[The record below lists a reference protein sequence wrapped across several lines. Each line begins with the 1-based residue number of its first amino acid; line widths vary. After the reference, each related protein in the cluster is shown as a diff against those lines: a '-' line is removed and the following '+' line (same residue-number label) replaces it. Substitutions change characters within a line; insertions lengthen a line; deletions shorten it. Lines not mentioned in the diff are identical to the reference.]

1 MKGKSP
7 DQNQRN
13 LFLPILKDIVNPNHE
28 LVILAHRID
37 WQSFEDEFSKYY
49 SHTGQPGMP
58 IRMMV
63 GLLLLKR
70 IYNLGDETVME
81 QWLQN
86 PYFQYFCGETLFQWK
101 YPCDPSDLVHFRNR
115 IGKEGVEKIFQL
127 SVDTRKDEIKGKDV
141 NVDSTAQEKNIT
153 YPTDAKL
160 LRKVIKLCN
169 KIASKEGISQRQ
181 SYKRTVKNLMLAQR
195 FAHHPK
201 RKKKATKALRK
212 LRTIAGR
219 LVREL
224 ERKLSEEALEVYKQQ
239 LDLYQK
245 VIDQRRLDK
254 NKIYSLHEPEVACI
268 AKGKAHKKF
277 EFGSKVSFA
286 VVPKVNIIVGVQT
299 FKGNPN
305 DSKTLEPT
313 LKHVEKICDRKFKNV
328 VVDRGY
334 KVKAQVN
341 GYTVVTPK
349 PPNSKQPYSK
359 QTMRRKCRKRAAIEP
374 IIGHVKQSCRMQR
387 NYLKGFAGDQ
397 MNALLAAAGFN
408 FRGLLNKIKEEI
420 FWLYIFLVRNNP
432 KTQLIAVNSIE
443 NLVLKD

>member
-7 DQNQRN
+7 DQDQRN
-13 LFLPILKDIVNPNHE
+13 LFLPILKDIVNPSHE

-37 WQSFEDEFSKYY
+37 WKSFEDEFASLY

-86 PYFQYFCGETLFQWK
+86 PYYQYFCGESVFQWK
-101 YPCDPSDLVHFRNR
+101 YPCDPSDLVHFRKR
-115 IGKEGVEKIFQL
+115 IGKDGVEKIFQL
-127 SVDTRKDEIKGKDV
+127 SVESRKDEIKTKDIL
-141 NVDSTAQEKNIT
+141 VDTTAQEKNIT

-160 LRKVIKLCN
+160 LIKVIKQCN
-169 KIASKEGISQRQ
+169 RIAEKEGIPQRQ
-181 SYKRTVKNLMLAQR
+181 TYKRTFKKLLLKQR

-201 RKKKATKALRK
+201 RRKEAKAALRR

-224 ERKLSEEALEVYKQQ
+224 ERKLDQTAMETYGEHLANFNKVLV
-239 LDLYQK
+239 QK
-245 VIDQRRLDK
+245 RLDK
-254 NKIYSLHEPEVACI
+254 NKIYSLHEPEVSCI

-286 VVPKVNIIVGVQT
+286 VVPGVNIIVGIQN
-299 FKGNPN
+299 FNGNPN

-313 LKHVEKICDRKFKNV
+313 LNHVEKICGKKFKNAI
-328 VVDRGY
+328 VDRGY
-334 KVKAQVN
+334 KVKKQIN
-341 GYTVVTPK
+341 GITIVTPK
-349 PPNSKQPYSK
+349 APNSKQPYSK
-359 QTMRRKCRKRAAIEP
+359 ATMRKKCRKRAAVEP
-374 IIGHVKQSCRMQR
+374 VIGHVKHDCRMQR
-387 NYLKGFAGDQ
+387 NYLKGTIGDDI
-397 MNALLAAAGFN
+397 NALLAAAGFN
-408 FRGLLNKIKEEI
+408 FRGLLRKIKREVLWSQFLIRRYFIQNELKLILIEI
-420 FWLYIFLVRNNP
+420 
-432 KTQLIAVNSIE
+432 
-443 NLVLKD
+443 